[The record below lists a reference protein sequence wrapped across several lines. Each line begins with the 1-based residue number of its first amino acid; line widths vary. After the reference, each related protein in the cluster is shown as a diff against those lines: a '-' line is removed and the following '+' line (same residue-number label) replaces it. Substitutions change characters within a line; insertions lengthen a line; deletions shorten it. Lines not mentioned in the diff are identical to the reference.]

1 MIAKRMEQFLISNTA
16 WVFFTII
23 LLIGIILVKEQN
35 VTQSWWS
42 YASRVGWISL
52 LYLPVLLFA
61 GWRNWLR
68 AHWSRRSVRVL
79 WLCCFIIYPIVLV
92 ISNQWF
98 FPNVLFFA
106 TTRAASN
113 VNLDYLLSL
122 CTLFLL
128 AELALQANDYWRRKN
143 GVTRWLDKISLE
155 RAILML
161 LFICSMLAVASH
173 DGVRRLTANQSAFS
187 SAITFLYYASQLFI
201 MLLSWYFFYYV
212 NHYFLIPR
220 LLKEKGI
227 LYYGFGVAGT
237 ILLFY
242 PVFGQLIAWLPVVK
256 VFNIFP
262 EAQHS
267 VFQADNLA
275 FIPFTIMLLTTP
287 FILVLQWFKQSNEIT
302 TLAKEKSANE
312 LNFLKQQ
319 INPHFFFNTLNNL
332 YALSLKKDEATP
344 EIILQLSELM
354 RYVIYRGKE
363 ETVPLAEEVRHIE
376 DYIRL
381 QMLRMYKPLDFKF
394 EQQIADEH
402 IKVPPLLFIVL
413 VENAF
418 KHGIEPAERE
428 SFLHICL
435 TSNEQGLTFACENSV
450 EERPERSPG
459 VGLSNLRR
467 RLALRFPDRHELT
480 LEAHEQSFKATLK
493 LDLP

>member
-1 MIAKRMEQFLISNTA
+1 MIAKRIAQFLISNTA

-35 VTQSWWS
+35 VAQSWGS
-42 YASRVGWISL
+42 YAFRVGWISV

-68 AHWSRRSVRVL
+68 AHWSRRSVWLL
-79 WLCCFIIYPIVLV
+79 WLGCFIIYPILLV
-92 ISNQWF
+92 IVSRF
-98 FPNVLFFA
+98 FFLNLLFFA
-106 TTRAASN
+106 TESAASN

-122 CTLFLL
+122 GTLFLL

-161 LFICSMLAVASH
+161 LFVCSMLAVASH
-173 DGVRRLTANQSAFS
+173 NGFQRLTANQSAFS
-187 SAITFLYYASQLFI
+187 SAITFLYYTAQLFI
-201 MLLSWYFFYYV
+201 ILLSWYFFYYV

-220 LLKEKGI
+220 LLKEKGVM
-227 LYYGFGVAGT
+227 YYGFGVAGT

-242 PVFGQLIAWLPVVK
+242 PVFGQLIAWLPIVK
-256 VFNIFP
+256 DLNIFP
-262 EAQHS
+262 EAQLS
-267 VFQADNLA
+267 VFQEDNFA
-275 FIPFTIMLLTTP
+275 FIPFIVMLLTTP

-302 TLAKEKSANE
+302 ALAREKSATE

-344 EIILQLSELM
+344 EIILQLSALM

-363 ETVPLAEEVRHIE
+363 ETVTLAEEVRHIE
-376 DYIRL
+376 DYIHL

-394 EQQIADEH
+394 EQHIADEE

-435 TSNEQGLTFACENSV
+435 TSNEQGLIFVCENSV
-450 EERPERSPG
+450 EERPERAPG

-480 LEAHEQSFKATLK
+480 LEIREQSFKATLK
-493 LDLP
+493 LDLL